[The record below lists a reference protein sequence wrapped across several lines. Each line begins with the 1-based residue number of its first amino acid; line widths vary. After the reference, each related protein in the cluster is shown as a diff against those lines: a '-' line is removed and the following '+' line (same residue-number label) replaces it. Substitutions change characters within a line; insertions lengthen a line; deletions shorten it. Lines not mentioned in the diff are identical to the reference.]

1 MAAITNESIVEIV
14 GRFLRMIKD
23 ANIRIEKA
31 ILFGSYSKGK
41 AWKWSDIDVAIV
53 SPDFSGIAFYDSK
66 RLIPFSLKV
75 DTRIELHPF
84 RPEDFTEEND
94 FVKEIIKNGVE
105 LKI

>member
-1 MAAITNESIVEIV
+1 MAAVTNESIVEIV
-14 GRFLRMIKD
+14 GKFLRMIKD

-31 ILFGSYSKGK
+31 ILFGSYPKGK
-41 AWKWSDIDVAIV
+41 AWKCDIDVAIV

-66 RLIPFSLKV
+66 RLIPFLLKV

-94 FVKEIIKNGVE
+94 FC
-105 LKI
+105 